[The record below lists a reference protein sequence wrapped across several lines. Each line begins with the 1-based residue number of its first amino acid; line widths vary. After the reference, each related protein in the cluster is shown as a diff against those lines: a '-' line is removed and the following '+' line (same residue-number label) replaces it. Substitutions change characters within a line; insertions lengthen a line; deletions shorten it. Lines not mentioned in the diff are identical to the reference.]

1 MILPRGMKPCAR
13 GAASRRDCRRDRR
26 DGFSRVCLWLAIVPL
41 ALLLICPSLSRA
53 SATFIAPMPA
63 NVGEVEIYLLT
74 RGAGD
79 EVYTKYGHTIIRV
92 VDPSNRL
99 DIAYNW
105 GAFDFDD
112 PGFTWKFLRGFLL
125 YYLDITNTGIQ
136 VEVSEIEKRWL
147 VQEKLNLTDRQKAA
161 LLLELNRE
169 SRPDQR
175 YYRYLFFTDNCS
187 TRPRDIID
195 RALGG
200 KIAAAY
206 RGKESGF
213 TFRDK
218 VMEHNASAP
227 ILAMGQDV
235 LLSSEVD
242 RVISQWE
249 EMFVP
254 LKLREYLLTM
264 AACDDA
270 GRERPGE
277 RLLSATT
284 TLASYPDPVN
294 SPVNGYVIVG
304 LLLGIPALL
313 GLALYGKT
321 RFRKTGL
328 RIFGLVLAVW
338 GGLSGFFGL
347 YLVLAWAFSEHTVV
361 YHNAN
366 LWLFWPVDWY
376 LLVPGGALLWNGAG
390 LRRGGLCSEWTAWFA
405 RGHLLALG
413 IYGALAIG
421 GVFTQH
427 VARVLAG
434 FGPLALLLYGT
445 ALYLAGGFRRGKAS

>member
-1 MILPRGMKPCAR
+1 MLCHNRMLVSEIWSSGMKQCAFVR
-13 GAASRRDCRRDRR
+13 SCGHSR
-26 DGFSRVCLWLAIVPL
+26 LLAFLFPLLFLL
-41 ALLLICPSLSRA
+41 ALPAFSRA

-63 NVGEVEIYLLT
+63 KVGEVEIYLLT
-74 RGAGD
+74 RGAGA

-99 DIAYNW
+99 DISYNW

-112 PGFTWKFLRGFLL
+112 PGFTLKFLRGLLL

-136 VEVSEIEKRWL
+136 VEVSDIEKRWL

-169 SRPDQR
+169 SQLDRR

-200 KIAAAY
+200 KIAARF
-206 RGKESGF
+206 RGKESGS
-213 TFRDK
+213 TLRDE
-218 VMEHNASAP
+218 VMEYNASAP

-235 LLSSEVD
+235 FLNSEVD
-242 RVISQWE
+242 RGISQWE

-264 AACDDA
+264 PAYDDA
-270 GRERPGE
+270 GRERQGE

-284 TLASYPDPVN
+284 ALASYPDPVN
-294 SPVNGYVIVG
+294 SPVNGYVIFG
-304 LLLGIPALL
+304 LLLGIPTLL
-313 GLALYGKT
+313 GLALYWKT
-321 RFRKTGL
+321 RFRKAGL
-328 RIFGLVLAVW
+328 RIFGLALSVW

-376 LLVPGGALLWNGAG
+376 LLIPGGALLWNGAG
-390 LRRGGLCSEWTAWFA
+390 LRRGGLWSEWTAWFA

-413 IYGALAIG
+413 IYGALVIG
-421 GVFTQH
+421 GFFTQH

-434 FGPLALLLYGT
+434 FGPLALLLYGM
-445 ALYLAGGFRRGKAS
+445 ALYLAGGFRPGKTS